1 MSVVCCTLI
10 SSVGEIHRSRVCT
23 LLDSINVEAKTTA
36 GGNDRHVPLGVSE
49 MGAGAW
55 SASGTP

>member
-10 SSVGEIHRSRVCT
+10 SSVGKIHRSRVCT

-36 GGNDRHVPLGVSE
+36 GGNDRHVPLRVSE
-49 MGAGAW
+49 MGARAW

>member
-1 MSVVCCTLI
+1 MSVVCCTLM
-10 SSVGEIHRSRVCT
+10 SSVGKIHRSRVCT

-36 GGNDRHVPLGVSE
+36 GGNDGHVPLGVSAV
-49 MGAGAW
+49 GAGAW